1 MERGMGGVYG
11 GGDGGGFPYH
21 HHHPHHHHQSLEG
34 GVLLSRDPKPRLRW
48 TPDLH
53 ERFVDAVTKLGG
65 PDKATPKSVL
75 KLMGLKGLTL
85 YHLKSHLQKYRLGQ
99 LSKKQSGSQ
108 VKTDSTSLKSSYSR
122 YNLHCSEASTSGTG
136 TGSSSDNYDLGD
148 IPITEAL
155 RCQLEIQNKLQDQ
168 LQVQQR
174 LQSRIEAQGKYL
186 QAILC
191 KAQEGISVD
200 MCCPSSSNSCNNNKN
215 NLDNQDSILYSG
227 HVNTKEMKSVFDQIF
242 PDHRHSEGDQ
252 QDHKGDL
259 LKIKHEAASSGDYC
273 SLQLNLNNGGTNNPS
288 YDFGGAHGAEVE
300 AKLVAYRR

>member
-65 PDKATPKSVL
+65 PD
-75 KLMGLKGLTL
+75 
-85 YHLKSHLQKYRLGQ
+85 
-99 LSKKQSGSQ
+99 
-108 VKTDSTSLKSSYSR
+108 SLKSSYSR